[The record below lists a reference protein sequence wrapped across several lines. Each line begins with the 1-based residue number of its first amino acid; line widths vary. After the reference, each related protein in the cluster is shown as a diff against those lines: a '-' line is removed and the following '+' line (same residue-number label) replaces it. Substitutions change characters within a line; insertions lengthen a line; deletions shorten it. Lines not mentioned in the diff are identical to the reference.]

1 VLSIVFL
8 AGFFFIERIVKDPVV
23 PPSTWRNKNFLPLFF
38 YTWSIYWFLNASEI
52 LLIQVFQDLFNWSPL
67 SAAVHCI
74 PIGVAGG
81 ITAYT
86 TGIAAPYI
94 PRRVL
99 LIGGQ
104 IFPAIACVLFALAD
118 TPIKYWSHVLPGMI
132 VGMIG
137 LAMGY
142 VGANISIM
150 AGAREGQEGVVGAVM
165 NTAFQVGATIGVA
178 VVTAVT
184 LGVNQNQP
192 LDALSQ
198 HKGYEASFWSIL
210 AMHGI
215 VGMVTLVFV
224 H

>member
-1 VLSIVFL
+1 
-8 AGFFFIERIVKDPVV
+8 
-23 PPSTWRNKNFLPLFF
+23 
-38 YTWSIYWFLNASEI
+38 
-52 LLIQVFQDLFNWSPL
+52 
-67 SAAVHCI
+67 
-74 PIGVAGG
+74 
-81 ITAYT
+81 
-86 TGIAAPYI
+86 
-94 PRRVL
+94 
-99 LIGGQ
+99 
-104 IFPAIACVLFALAD
+104 
-118 TPIKYWSHVLPGMI
+118 MI

-142 VGANISIM
+142 VGVNISIM

-198 HKGYEASFWSIL
+198 HKGYEVSFWSIF